1 MRALLFCSFIFMGF
15 GFFIMVNAVP
25 SFIFSKNDLTEN
37 LIDSVHLLKI
47 KNIKLETQIKLL
59 SKSIDMIKQ
68 KCENQHEILTGVKHP
83 DPIVILELGDLPD
96 LKIISGRSNSSD
108 GTIYGFKISEIK
120 SKSALDIFYPTKELR
135 IKIDLKI
142 DRLKDLNEEGMVDR
156 FDSTIQTFGGNLV
169 AVSIIVLKTSDGFL
183 VTTGE
188 NKNG

>member
-1 MRALLFCSFIFMGF
+1 
-15 GFFIMVNAVP
+15 MVNAVP
-25 SFIFSKNDLTEN
+25 SFIFSKNNLTEN

-59 SKSIDMIKQ
+59 SKSIDMVKQ
-68 KCENQHEILTGVKHP
+68 KCENQHEILTEVKHA
-83 DPIVILELGDLPD
+83 DPIVILELGHLPD

-120 SKSALDIFYPTKELR
+120 SQSVLDIFYPTKELR
-135 IKIDLKI
+135 TKIELKI

-169 AVSIIVLKTSDGFL
+169 VVSVIVLKTSDGFL

-188 NKNG
+188 NKSG